1 MLSVL
6 WLHDVKDDAD
16 AVLVV
21 IADEALISIG
31 CVCTHYPVALI
42 AAFCGLVVRD
52 NDASARS

>member
-6 WLHDVKDDAD
+6 WLHDVQDDAD

-52 NDASARS
+52 NDTCAWS